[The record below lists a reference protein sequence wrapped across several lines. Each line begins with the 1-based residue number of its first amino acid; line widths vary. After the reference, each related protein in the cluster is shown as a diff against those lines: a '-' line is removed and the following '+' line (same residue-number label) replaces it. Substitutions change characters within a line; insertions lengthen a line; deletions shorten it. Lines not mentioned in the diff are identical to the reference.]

1 MSGCQFVTP
10 GRFPF
15 IWGMVFAL
23 NLMILRGIGL
33 IIGNY
38 RSWYCH
44 FFIDPIVVQ
53 LTSTGGNQT
62 VDVMQLEA
70 EMVALYLHKVGLIL
84 HNQYYQLF
92 FYQTSEWN
100 RQNGI
105 VYWPNVQKN
114 KLKIWERSETHGI
127 TIIKVGMHSSK
138 E

>member
-1 MSGCQFVTP
+1 
-10 GRFPF
+10 
-15 IWGMVFAL
+15 
-23 NLMILRGIGL
+23 MILRGIGL

-84 HNQYYQLF
+84 HNQYNQLF
-92 FYQTSEWN
+92 F
-100 RQNGI
+100 I
-105 VYWPNVQKN
+105 KPV
-114 KLKIWERSETHGI
+114 SETDKMELFI
-127 TIIKVGMHSSK
+127 DLMCRKINLKFEK
-138 E
+138 EVKHMGLQSLR